1 MNGTPK
7 VAEVFKA
14 LGDEHRLKMLEFIVR
29 NDPNCCSTP
38 NGICGCDLQAISGL
52 AQATVSHHLKILS
65 DAGLITGT
73 KRGRWVY
80 YHISEA
86 GLAVARSA
94 LEGFDAPITS
104 DPLPLK
110 RTQKTRVPAPQ
121 TLSSAPSR

>member
-1 MNGTPK
+1 MDDALK
-7 VAEVFKA
+7 AADVFKA

-29 NDPNCCSTP
+29 NDPNDCLTP

-80 YHISEA
+80 YQLSET

-94 LEGFDAPITS
+94 LEGFSAPITS
-104 DPLPLK
+104 DLLSTK
-110 RTQKTRVPAPQ
+110 RTQKTRGR
-121 TLSSAPSR
+121 TLPTLRLAVNR